1 MHLLLSSSQ
10 LLLKVN
16 KKNWLHI
23 KKENKAIF
31 QYLKFHCKDL
41 NLVLDENTQMVYKEG
56 VLNAGCGLNGYLV

>member
-1 MHLLLSSSQ
+1 M
-10 LLLKVN
+10 N

-31 QYLKFHCKDL
+31 QYLKFHVPHCKDL

-56 VLNAGCGLNGYLV
+56 ILNAGCGLNGYLV